1 MMMIIWNRA
10 SSKLLFKLDWTFKD
24 SMVEFHIHHGI
35 KMRYQPGKLVT
46 FQVESTCWAERHV
59 DTTTKGRAI
68 ALRPASRLRR
78 SSRKENNLLG
88 RTAGSSLS
96 TLFEL
101 TFTHTQIFGVCV
113 CVCVWFLLFSFFLT
127 GSATGGPEIIR
138 PTFSSGSVRP
148 SACLLFPSFVLD
160 LPYSARFSSSFHFA
174 SVASDMALEP
184 TRLLLMSVSFD
195 FRCASRVC
203 IRFVTKTDPVLSF
216 CVCVCCFLNVS
227 GGVGGGL
234 LLLPRS
240 ASFFGY

>member
-113 CVCVWFLLFSFFLT
+113 CVCVFGFFCFLFFWPARPRVARRLFGRHFRVAL
-127 GSATGGPEIIR
+127 
-138 PTFSSGSVRP
+138 SVR
-148 SACLLFPSFVLD
+148 
-160 LPYSARFSSSFHFA
+160 LP
-174 SVASDMALEP
+174 
-184 TRLLLMSVSFD
+184 
-195 FRCASRVC
+195 
-203 IRFVTKTDPVLSF
+203 
-216 CVCVCCFLNVS
+216 VCCFLRSFLICLIQLVS
-227 GGVGGGL
+227 LPVFISLRSHRIWHSSRLGCFWCRFHSIFVAPRVFASV
-234 LLLPRS
+234 LLPKLIP
-240 ASFFGY
+240 SFHFVCVCVVS